1 MLKSTGRLKLSVS
14 SFLDKICYKMNIL
27 NDVVKV
33 FNNHISRY
41 KSANE
46 FL

>member
-1 MLKSTGRLKLSVS
+1 MIRYKVLKLSVS

-33 FNNHISRY
+33 F
-41 KSANE
+41 
-46 FL
+46 